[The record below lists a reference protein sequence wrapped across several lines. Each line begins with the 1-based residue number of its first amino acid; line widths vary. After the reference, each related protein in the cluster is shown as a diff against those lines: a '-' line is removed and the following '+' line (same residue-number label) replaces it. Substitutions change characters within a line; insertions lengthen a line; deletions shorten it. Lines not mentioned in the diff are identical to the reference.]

1 MCKGIHYLIISN
13 DKRGGQTIQ
22 ISVDRAITKKKKKAF
37 LCYEMLCN
45 GWYERSVRLYIIIPP
60 RYVAKQK

>member
-13 DKRGGQTIQ
+13 DKRGGKQYKFLSTGQ
-22 ISVDRAITKKKKKAF
+22 LLKKKTKAF

-45 GWYERSVRLYIIIPP
+45 GWYERSVRLDIIIPP

>member
-22 ISVDRAITKKKKKAF
+22 ISVDRAITKKKKKHF
-37 LCYEMLCN
+37 YVMKCYAM
-45 GWYERSVRLYIIIPP
+45 GGMRDLY
-60 RYVAKQK
+60 VWT